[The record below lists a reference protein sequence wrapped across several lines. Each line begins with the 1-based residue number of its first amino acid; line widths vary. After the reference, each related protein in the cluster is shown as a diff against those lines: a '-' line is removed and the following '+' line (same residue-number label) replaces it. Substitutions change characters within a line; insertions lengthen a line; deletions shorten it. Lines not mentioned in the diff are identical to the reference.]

1 MVFDLVTIG
10 WIAVIFGF
18 FLSFCTGLYAH
29 VRVGRLLRSISDLD
43 WHSLADLQLDV
54 QKLKKHVQKNQAN
67 INASQKMT
75 QKEKMAMAI
84 EEAQIAQQQRNVM
97 PMVNVER

>member
-10 WIAVIFGF
+10 FIGLIVGF

-29 VRVGRLLRSISDLD
+29 ARVNGLLRSISDLD

-67 INASQKMT
+67 INASQKLT

-84 EEAQIAQQQRNVM
+84 EEAQVLQASRNVM
-97 PMVNVER
+97 PMQNVER